1 MGGEPTTANN
11 KGLTVEEQEAE
22 HANTVKSPTFTTN
35 PTRMQLSETTKC
47 STEGDEM
54 YTPVVPPI
62 TSFNQMKHSIIIPP
76 SSAAPE
82 FHGKHS
88 ERPTRFLRESA
99 LEWYCQLRM
108 SHSRPHTWREQKPKE
123 TENDL
128 VKHLFCRMR
137 NDLLNMIGIS
147 RNASLKDVIM
157 EVQQIEEII
166 YRRAKGQ
173 RQINQLK
180 PTSLQNTTSPTT
192 KHYNDETRN
201 QRTTSNR

>member
-1 MGGEPTTANN
+1 MGGEPTTTANN
-11 KGLTVEEQEAE
+11 KGLTVEEQKAE
-22 HANTVKSPTFTTN
+22 HVNTVKSPTFTTY

-88 ERPTRFLRESA
+88 ERSTQFLRESA

-108 SHSRPHTWREQKPKE
+108 SHSRPHTWTEFIVRLRTLWREQKPKE
-123 TENDL
+123 TE
-128 VKHLFCRMR
+128 R
-137 NDLLNMIGIS
+137 S
-147 RNASLKDVIM
+147 S
-157 EVQQIEEII
+157 
-166 YRRAKGQ
+166 
-173 RQINQLK
+173 
-180 PTSLQNTTSPTT
+180 
-192 KHYNDETRN
+192 
-201 QRTTSNR
+201 